1 MSYLG
6 ARKIEDLERDLR
18 LLKEEVSIAVKCL
31 RKVSESGTIIPEVI
45 GNIAT
50 ELEKRLN
57 R

>member
-6 ARKIEDLERDLR
+6 ARKIEALDRDLR
-18 LLKEEVSIAVKCL
+18 LLQEEVSIAVKCL
-31 RKVSESGTIIPEVI
+31 RKVSKSGTIFPEVI

-50 ELEKRLN
+50 ELEKQLN